1 MNRDDMKKLAQSAML
16 HYDDQELD
24 KYTKK
29 FVETM
34 EIIDSLKT
42 YGISDEELSKVEP
55 TFQPIP
61 LENHLAEDE
70 IKPSLTQE
78 EALANTEAKKYG
90 FFEVTRFV
98 D

>member
-1 MNRDDMKKLAQSAML
+1 MNRDDMKKLAEAAML
-16 HYDDQELD
+16 HYDDDELD
-24 KYTKK
+24 EYTNK
-29 FVETM
+29 FMETM
-34 EIIDSLKT
+34 KIIDSLT
-42 YGISDEELSKVEP
+42 SVGLDDEELSEVEP
-55 TFQPIP
+55 TFQPIS

-70 IKPSLTQE
+70 IGPSLTQE